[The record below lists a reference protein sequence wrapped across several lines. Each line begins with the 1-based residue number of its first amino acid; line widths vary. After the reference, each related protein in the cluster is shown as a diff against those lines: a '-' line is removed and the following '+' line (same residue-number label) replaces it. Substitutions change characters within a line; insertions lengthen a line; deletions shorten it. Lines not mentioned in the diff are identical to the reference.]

1 MKKDI
6 DTLVYELTGRAG
18 TICHKVGHLD
28 HELAMI
34 HFMTMTDVEL
44 ETLHKNIV
52 AKSGRVVNWNK
63 YCGQYKKDR
72 HNRGYKEYL
81 KSPEWKRKKTMVMER
96 AKLPCMPE
104 SPEIRV
110 SYDCYERRIESIVME
125 WKPICENEG
134 CQNEAKHVHHLHYE
148 TLGKEDIHKDLK
160 ALCEGCHKDSH

>member
-18 TICHKVGHLD
+18 TICHETGHPD
-28 HELAMI
+28 
-34 HFMTMTDVEL
+34 DEL
-44 ETLHKNIV
+44 EMIRFLKTTDEELEILHKSIV
-52 AKSGRVVNWNK
+52 AKSGMVVNWSR
-63 YCGQYKKDR
+63 YCEQYKKD
-72 HNRGYKEYL
+72 HYNRGYREYL
-81 KSPEWKRKKTMVMER
+81 KSPAWKRKKAIVMKRAER
-96 AKLPCMPE
+96 SCMPE

-110 SYDCYERRIESIVME
+110 SYDHYGRRIESIAMK

-160 ALCEGCHKDSH
+160 ALCEGCHNDCH